1 MITFVNAKINI
12 GLFVTGRRPDGY
24 HDLETLF
31 YPVGLH
37 NGTPANPTPFCD
49 ILEITPNDSGEFRF
63 TFTGR
68 PVDCEPEKNLVAKAA
83 RLFAAELEKKG
94 ERLPSG
100 FDIRL
105 EKHLPDGAG
114 LGGGSADASF
124 TLKML
129 NGVCGTPFPV
139 EELERLAL
147 RLGADCPFF
156 IADRPAFGCG
166 VGDRLEP
173 SPLDLEGYW
182 AAIVKPTGV
191 SIPTK
196 EAFSH
201 VSPRPAPFDLRTLA
215 GKRPG
220 EWAGIIGNDFH
231 ESVFHH
237 HPELREILKK
247 LSEQPGALYAQMSGS
262 GSAFYGIFATQEAA
276 EAATLSFESTDCE
289 VWLLRL

>member
-1 MITFVNAKINI
+1 MLTFVNAKINI

-37 NGTPANPTPFCD
+37 NGTPANPTLFCD

-83 RLFAAELEKKG
+83 RLFAAELEKRG

-105 EKHLPDGAG
+105 EKHIPDGAG

-129 NGVCGTPFPV
+129 NGLCGTPFPV

-156 IADRPAFGCG
+156 IADRPAFGGG

-191 SIPTK
+191 SISTK

-276 EAATLSFESTDCE
+276 EAATRSFESTDCE

>member
-156 IADRPAFGCG
+156 IADRPAFGGG

-276 EAATLSFESTDCE
+276 EAATRSFESTDCE